1 MEAVEMLKRISGIDH
16 MFSLSLHE
24 LTACIYYKLAID
36 RGLRGCDP
44 DGEHKT
50 HRVVSTFKQSTRSA
64 DALHRDNTDTDT
76 SPDSMRVD
84 STALNDVSE
93 SSATCDNKCEDAE
106 EWELNEVIRLAPLAL
121 SAVYEESPADMQ
133 RLALAQG
140 WTTVFI
146 SAQSAPEQPAY
157 TLFASSDKGGTRE
170 VVLSVRGTA
179 SVEDIVTDIRAA
191 PQKFPPSEEDVEMA
205 LKPDLKTRF
214 HCRPG
219 SDVVQGRG
227 DGAERDNEGWMVISA
242 DADLGSDSGMEEEEE
257 LYACGGMARAA
268 YWLLGQ
274 VGPALLQLYSEG
286 FEVILVG
293 HSMGGAV
300 AALLCHLLRGHLL
313 LPPTP
318 SDGTNE
324 GDGRDIIPDIRCITY
339 GCPSS
344 MCDRLADSM
353 TGYVT
358 SVVLHDDVVSRIT
371 PESIRLESAYTVPL
385 TCCTMSC
392 SVISFHIM
400 LCCITLCRDNTLA
413 TELDLMPPLITLPE
427 VTEPALT
434 TVMHIAYNTRC
445 TCA

>member
-1 MEAVEMLKRISGIDH
+1 MLKRISGIDH

-44 DGEHKT
+44 DGEHNT
-50 HRVVSTFKQSTRSA
+50 HRAVSVTAAKQPIESA
-64 DALHRDNTDTDT
+64 DKVPTDNTDTDT
-76 SPDSMRVD
+76 PLHLSPIS
-84 STALNDVSE
+84 STAASWSGSICN
-93 SSATCDNKCEDAE
+93 NKCEEAE

-146 SAQSAPEQPAY
+146 SSQSAPEQPAY
-157 TLFASSDKGGTRE
+157 TLFASSDKEGTKE

-191 PQKFPPSEEDVEMA
+191 PQKFPPSEEDVQMA
-205 LKPDLKTRF
+205 LQPDLKTHF
-214 HCRPG
+214 NCRPG
-219 SDVVQGRG
+219 SDAVQGRG
-227 DGAERDNEGWMVISA
+227 DGAERDNEGWMVISS
-242 DADLGSDSGMEEEEE
+242 DTDLGSDSGIEEEEE

-286 FEVILVG
+286 FHVILVG

-313 LPPTP
+313 LSSSTPPHTNNATP
-318 SDGTNE
+318 SVTT
-324 GDGRDIIPDIRCITY
+324 DIVPDIRCITY

-353 TGYVT
+353 AGYVT

-371 PESIRLESAYTVPL
+371 PESIRSE
-385 TCCTMSC
+385 
-392 SVISFHIM
+392 F
-400 LCCITLCRDNTLA
+400 
-413 TELDLMPPLITLPE
+413 
-427 VTEPALT
+427 
-434 TVMHIAYNTRC
+434 
-445 TCA
+445 